1 MRIPSALVV
10 CALVA
15 LLPTKAAGETFTSEQ
30 YGFSAVFPAEVTAGD
45 PQGSETDAKGNY
57 ISKSVIIQS
66 RVMGVWTAMVTVD
79 SYTVP
84 RKIDAATALAA
95 MPKMFAAQLDARITA
110 SKPGKVGVYKA
121 RFFSF
126 VTNDKSSS
134 GKGVMIVVPS
144 AKPRTFQ
151 VLTSHTSLASPEN
164 IAELEKFLASFQ
176 PN

>member
-1 MRIPSALVV
+1 MRILSMFAV
-10 CALVA
+10 CALAV
-15 LLPTKAAGETFTSEQ
+15 LLPTKASGETFTSDQ
-30 YGFSAVFPAEVTAGD
+30 YGFSAAFPAEVTVGD
-45 PQGSETDAKGNY
+45 PQASETDAKGNA

-79 SYTVP
+79 TYTVP
-84 RKIDAATALAA
+84 RKIDAATALTT
-95 MPKMFAAQLDARITA
+95 MPKMFAAQLDATITA
-110 SKPGKVGVYKA
+110 SKPGKVGAYKA
-121 RFFSF
+121 RFFSY

-134 GKGVMIVVPS
+134 GKGIMIVVPS

-176 PN
+176 PK